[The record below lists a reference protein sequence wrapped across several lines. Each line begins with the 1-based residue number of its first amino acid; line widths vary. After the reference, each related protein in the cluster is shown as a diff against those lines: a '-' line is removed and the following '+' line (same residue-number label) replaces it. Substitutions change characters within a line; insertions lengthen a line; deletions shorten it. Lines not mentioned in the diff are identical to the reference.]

1 MPIPRFEDAVISLAP
16 KAGFSFRGEVIEKW
30 DMNDT
35 KVPQPTEDE
44 IRTRLAELQAAY
56 PLQELR
62 EKRNVLLADSD
73 WTGLVDV
80 DMTNE
85 KLAEWK
91 LYRQHLRNL
100 PDGLDTEDK
109 VKEVTW
115 PEKPA

>member
-1 MPIPRFEDAVISLAP
+1 MINICDAIHILSPESRVIV
-16 KAGFSFRGEVIEKW
+16 RGESLDMITWTTGNPKGITKDQIQEK
-30 DMNDT
+30 
-35 KVPQPTEDE
+35 
-44 IRTRLAELQAAY
+44 LSELQAAY

-62 EKRNVLLADSD
+62 SERNALLASSD

-109 VKEVTW
+109 VKEATW
-115 PEKPA
+115 PTKPA

>member
-1 MPIPRFEDAVISLAP
+1 MIIANAVKSLEPASEFLIENEDYSTIQWIVSP
-16 KAGFSFRGEVIEKW
+16 KTI
-30 DMNDT
+30 
-35 KVPQPTEDE
+35 PTEAE
-44 IRTRLAELQAAY
+44 VNTELIRLKAAF

-62 EKRNVLLADSD
+62 EKRNVLLASSD
-73 WTGLVDV
+73 WTGLSDTAL
-80 DMTNE
+80 TNE

-109 VKEVTW
+109 VKEATW